1 MTLPLP
7 VDPQVADYIKAF
19 SQTIFWAHGN
29 SHTHLE
35 VSHPG
40 QPFSAKPPPHSSS
53 PVRGTKHLS
62 ATAKHL
68 ELIKQLA
75 PPTEHPPLASK
86 HPETNTTSLT
96 LEVNK
101 LEENKGSQWGVIF
114 KGNKQVPKKGVWD
127 EGGKIFLAKINPN
140 CSKPFPF
147 VCSHML
153 GDDCQT
159 WKALVVLIEHWHV
172 LKRPLLPLKT
182 TALLYK

>member
-1 MTLPLP
+1 MCVMLWVTGQNLSKQRPNCLIKQDSFTPGDSSPTRWPPSCRLHQGIFPDYFLSPWQLP
-7 VDPQVADYIKAF
+7 
-19 SQTIFWAHGN
+19 
-29 SHTHLE
+29 HTHLE

-101 LEENKGSQWGVIF
+101 LEENKGSQCAVRGHF
-114 KGNKQVPKKGVWD
+114 QR
-127 EGGKIFLAKINPN
+127 E
-140 CSKPFPF
+140 
-147 VCSHML
+147 
-153 GDDCQT
+153 
-159 WKALVVLIEHWHV
+159 
-172 LKRPLLPLKT
+172 
-182 TALLYK
+182 